1 MKLTL
6 KQQDAVAEA
15 SQVLLRE
22 HAAERTHKH
31 LSLLSFT
38 VRSTRHGLFVIL
50 RALRL
55 NPKRLASA
63 RIVTS
68 PPRDRAAWSRLRAQM
83 SQRGLSKLPD
93 AKHRYVFVPPS
104 ASERARREF
113 ARTRIRVVAL
123 ECLSRSRS

>member
-1 MKLTL
+1 VKLTSI
-6 KQQDAVAEA
+6 QQDAVAEA

-22 HAAERTHKH
+22 HASEWTHKH

-38 VRSTRHGLFVIL
+38 VRSTRQGLFVIL

-63 RIVTS
+63 RILTS
-68 PPRDRAAWSRLRAQM
+68 PPRDHRAWRRLRTQM

-104 ASERARREF
+104 VAKRARQEF
-113 ARTRIRVVAL
+113 ARTRVRIVAL
-123 ECLSRSRS
+123 DGVPRTRS